1 MDLYALKKRVPI
13 GLVKI
18 LIFPLPMK
26 MVQEQPHGR
35 TDRAEE
41 AGSQGKWFPAW
52 APTCGVTAFMWCS
65 PPPAQRAASPPHLSS
80 LFFSI
85 PYPVLLLSLPFS
97 FYSFSSPPPTALF
110 PLIIPPPQPP
120 PHPPSSLSSCS
131 STLLAVFSELGVPP
145 GASVPPR
152 HSVSPPDEKKGPR
165 KEQEEER
172 RRGGAEGVFSLR

>member
-1 MDLYALKKRVPI
+1 
-13 GLVKI
+13 
-18 LIFPLPMK
+18 MK

-65 PPPAQRAASPPHLSS
+65 PPPAGPAGCFSSSSSS

-97 FYSFSSPPPTALF
+97 FYSFSSPPPTALI
-110 PLIIPPPQPP
+110 PLIIPP

-145 GASVPPR
+145 GASA
-152 HSVSPPDEKKGPR
+152 SQTFCLS
-165 KEQEEER
+165 
-172 RRGGAEGVFSLR
+172 S